1 MEVRQP
7 VFLRIWANEVALK
20 GVKRKLLGGSA
31 VNKNDEVE
39 YCNLELRFDRQHI
52 QDLIKD
58 LIQEGYSLYWSE
70 NEHVFVISVRTG
82 RKLVKLR
89 FQRTKDGYKLVGD
102 YMIRDARLSEWME
115 KLIGDMRGHAVVKRF
130 RDRQIIIENI
140 LFGEVIR
147 LVEISGYQQRVL
159 YQKGPMLTDEELT
172 RLYYSVEGEE
182 RIRQCRIEVD
192 EQLDR
197 LSKAL
202 KADDKV
208 HADEC
213 RAQLTFLTKELY
225 MLEW

>member
-1 MEVRQP
+1 M
-7 VFLRIWANEVALK
+7 
-20 GVKRKLLGGSA
+20 
-31 VNKNDEVE
+31 NKNDEVE
-39 YCNLELRFDRQHI
+39 YCNLELRFDRQHL

-58 LIQEGYSLYWSE
+58 LIKEGYSLYWSE
-70 NEHVFVISVRTG
+70 NETVFLISVRTG

-89 FQRTKDGYKLVGD
+89 FQRIKEGFKLVGD

-159 YQKGPMLTDEELT
+159 YQKGPLLSDQELT
-172 RLYYSVEGEE
+172 KLFFSVDGEE
-182 RIRQCRIEVD
+182 RIRDRRLEVD
-192 EQLDR
+192 EVLDQLH
-197 LSKAL
+197 KAI
-202 KADDKV
+202 
-208 HADEC
+208 
-213 RAQLTFLTKELY
+213 LTKDTERIEACKARLLVLTRELN

>member
-1 MEVRQP
+1 MKVGFTD
-7 VFLRIWANEVALK
+7 V
-20 GVKRKLLGGSA
+20 KLLGGSA

-70 NEHVFVISVRTG
+70 NEQVFVISVRTG

-89 FQRTKDGYKLVGD
+89 FQRIKDGYKLVGD

-115 KLIGDMRGHAVVKRF
+115 KLIGDMRGHAIVKRF

-172 RLYYSVEGEE
+172 RLFYSIEGEE
-182 RIRQCRIEVD
+182 RVRQRRIEVD

-197 LSKAL
+197 LNDAL
-202 KADDKV
+202 KAGDTVRADK
-208 HADEC
+208 C
-213 RAQLTFLTKELY
+213 RAELAFLTKELF

>member
-1 MEVRQP
+1 M
-7 VFLRIWANEVALK
+7 
-20 GVKRKLLGGSA
+20 
-31 VNKNDEVE
+31 NKNDEVE
-39 YCNLELRFDRQHI
+39 YCNLELRFDRQHL

-58 LIQEGYSLYWSE
+58 LIKEGYSLYWSE
-70 NEHVFVISVRTG
+70 NETVFLISVRTG

-89 FQRTKDGYKLVGD
+89 FQRIKEGFKLVGD

-159 YQKGPMLTDEELT
+159 YQKGPLLSDQELT
-172 RLYYSVEGEE
+172 KLFFSVDGEE
-182 RIRQCRIEVD
+182 RIRDRRLEVD
-192 EQLDR
+192 EVLDQLHKAIQTKDTERIAACKAR
-197 LSKAL
+197 LL
-202 KADDKV
+202 V
-208 HADEC
+208 
-213 RAQLTFLTKELY
+213 LTRELN

>member
-1 MEVRQP
+1 M
-7 VFLRIWANEVALK
+7 
-20 GVKRKLLGGSA
+20 
-31 VNKNDEVE
+31 NKNDEVE

-70 NEHVFVISVRTG
+70 NEQVFVISVRTG

-89 FQRTKDGYKLVGD
+89 FQRTKEGYKLVGD

-115 KLIGDMRGHAVVKRF
+115 KLIGDMRGHAIVKRF

-159 YQKGPMLTDEELT
+159 FQKGPILTDEELT
-172 RLYYSVEGEE
+172 RLYHSVEGEE
-182 RIRQCRIEVD
+182 RVRQRRIEVD

-197 LSKAL
+197 LHEALEAGDMDRAEKCKAEL
-202 KADDKV
+202 A
-208 HADEC
+208 
-213 RAQLTFLTKELY
+213 FLTKELF

>member
-1 MEVRQP
+1 M
-7 VFLRIWANEVALK
+7 
-20 GVKRKLLGGSA
+20 
-31 VNKNDEVE
+31 NKNDEVE

-52 QDLIKD
+52 QELIKD
-58 LIQEGYSLYWSE
+58 LIKEGYSLYWSE
-70 NEHVFVISVRTG
+70 NESVFLISVRTG

-89 FQRTKDGYKLVGD
+89 FQQIKDGYKLVGD

-159 YQKGPMLTDEELT
+159 YQKGPLLSDQELT
-172 RLYYSVEGEE
+172 KLFYSGEGEE
-182 RIRQCRIEVD
+182 RIQQRRVEVD
-192 EQLDR
+192 EELDR
-197 LSKAL
+197 MSEAL
-202 KADDKV
+202 RSEDPAQV
-208 HADEC
+208 EAS
-213 RAQLTFLTKELY
+213 RAKLAKLARELN

>member
-1 MEVRQP
+1 M
-7 VFLRIWANEVALK
+7 
-20 GVKRKLLGGSA
+20 
-31 VNKNDEVE
+31 
-39 YCNLELRFDRQHI
+39 
-52 QDLIKD
+52 
-58 LIQEGYSLYWSE
+58 
-70 NEHVFVISVRTG
+70 ISVRTG

-89 FQRTKDGYKLVGD
+89 FQRIKDGYKLVGD

-159 YQKGPMLTDEELT
+159 YQKGPMLTDQELT
-172 RLYYSVEGEE
+172 KLFYSGEGEE
-182 RIRQCRIEVD
+182 RIRQRRIEVD

-197 LSKAL
+197 LNEAL
-202 KADDKV
+202 RSEDAEL
-208 HADEC
+208 AESC
-213 RAQLTFLTKELY
+213 MAELSFLQRELN

>member
-1 MEVRQP
+1 M
-7 VFLRIWANEVALK
+7 
-20 GVKRKLLGGSA
+20 
-31 VNKNDEVE
+31 NKNDEVE

-70 NEHVFVISVRTG
+70 NEQVFVISVRTG

-89 FQRTKDGYKLVGD
+89 FQRTKEGYKLVGD

-115 KLIGDMRGHAVVKRF
+115 KLIGDMRGHAIVKRF

-159 YQKGPMLTDEELT
+159 FQKGPILTDEELT
-172 RLYYSVEGEE
+172 RLYHSVEGEE
-182 RIRQCRIEVD
+182 RVRQRRIEVD

-197 LSKAL
+197 LHEALEAGDKDRVEKCKAEL
-202 KADDKV
+202 A
-208 HADEC
+208 
-213 RAQLTFLTKELY
+213 FLTKELF

>member
-1 MEVRQP
+1 
-7 VFLRIWANEVALK
+7 
-20 GVKRKLLGGSA
+20 

-39 YCNLELRFDRQHI
+39 YCNLELRFEREHI

-70 NEHVFVISVRTG
+70 NENVFVISVRTG

-89 FQRTKDGYKLVGD
+89 FQRIKEGYKLVGD

-115 KLIGDMRGHAVVKRF
+115 KLIGDMRGHAIVKRF

-159 YQKGPMLTDEELT
+159 YQKGPLLSDQELT
-172 RLYYSVEGEE
+172 KLFYSLEGEE
-182 RIRQCRIEVD
+182 RIRQRRIEVD
-192 EQLDR
+192 EQLD
-197 LSKAL
+197 LLNEAL
-202 KADDKV
+202 
-208 HADEC
+208 HAGDTALAEQC
-213 RAQLTFLTKELY
+213 KEKLAFLTRELS

>member
-1 MEVRQP
+1 M
-7 VFLRIWANEVALK
+7 
-20 GVKRKLLGGSA
+20 
-31 VNKNDEVE
+31 NKNEEVE
-39 YCNLELRFDRQHI
+39 YCNLELRFARQHI

-58 LIQEGYSLYWSE
+58 LIQDGYSLYWSE

-89 FQRTKDGYKLVGD
+89 FQRYKEGYKLVGD

-115 KLIGDMRGHAVVKRF
+115 KLIGDMRGHAIVKRF

-147 LVEISGYQQRVL
+147 LVEISGYQQRIL
-159 YQKGPMLTDEELT
+159 YQKGPMLTDEELSK
-172 RLYYSVEGEE
+172 LYYSVEGEE
-182 RIRQCRIEVD
+182 RIRQRRVEVD

-197 LSKAL
+197 LSEAI
-202 KADDKV
+202 KADNSI

-213 RAQLTFLTKELY
+213 REKLTYLTKELY
-225 MLEW
+225 LLEW

>member
-1 MEVRQP
+1 M
-7 VFLRIWANEVALK
+7 
-20 GVKRKLLGGSA
+20 
-31 VNKNDEVE
+31 NKNDEVE
-39 YCNLELRFDRQHI
+39 YCNLELRFERQHI

-58 LIQEGYSLYWSE
+58 LIKDGYSLYWSE
-70 NEHVFVISVRTG
+70 NENVFLISVRTG

-89 FQRTKDGYKLVGD
+89 FQRIKDGYKLVGD

-159 YQKGPMLTDEELT
+159 YQKGPMLTDQELT
-172 RLYYSVEGEE
+172 KLFYSVEGEE
-182 RIRQCRIEVD
+182 RISQRRIEVD

-197 LSKAL
+197 LNEAMRSGDSETAKA
-202 KADDKV
+202 
-208 HADEC
+208 C
-213 RAQLTFLTKELY
+213 IAQLGFLKRELN

>member
-1 MEVRQP
+1 V
-7 VFLRIWANEVALK
+7 
-20 GVKRKLLGGSA
+20 KLLGGSA

-70 NEHVFVISVRTG
+70 NEQVFVISVRTG

-89 FQRTKDGYKLVGD
+89 FQRIKDGYKLVGD

-115 KLIGDMRGHAVVKRF
+115 KLIGDMRGHAIVKRF

-172 RLYYSVEGEE
+172 RLFYSIEGEE
-182 RIRQCRIEVD
+182 RVRQRRIEVD

-197 LSKAL
+197 LNDAL
-202 KADDKV
+202 KAGDTVRADK
-208 HADEC
+208 C
-213 RAQLTFLTKELY
+213 RAELAFLTKELF

>member
-1 MEVRQP
+1 M
-7 VFLRIWANEVALK
+7 
-20 GVKRKLLGGSA
+20 
-31 VNKNDEVE
+31 NKNDEVE
-39 YCNLELRFDRQHI
+39 YCNVELRFERQHI

-70 NEHVFVISVRTG
+70 NEQVFVISIRTG

-89 FQRTKDGYKLVGD
+89 FQRIKDGYKLVGD

-115 KLIGDMRGHAVVKRF
+115 KLIGEMRGHAIVKRF
-130 RDRQIIIENI
+130 RDRQIIVENI

-147 LVEISGYQQRVL
+147 LVEITGYQQRVL

-172 RLYYSVEGEE
+172 KLYYSVEGEE
-182 RIRQCRIEVD
+182 RIRQRRIEVD

-197 LSKAL
+197 LNDAL
-202 KADDKV
+202 KADDAVRVEKCQ
-208 HADEC
+208 AE
-213 RAQLTFLTKELY
+213 LSFLTKELY

>member
-1 MEVRQP
+1 M
-7 VFLRIWANEVALK
+7 
-20 GVKRKLLGGSA
+20 
-31 VNKNDEVE
+31 NKNDEVE

-58 LIQEGYSLYWSE
+58 LIKEGYSLYWSE
-70 NEHVFVISVRTG
+70 NETVFLISVRTG

-89 FQRTKDGYKLVGD
+89 FQRIKDGFKLVGD

-159 YQKGPMLTDEELT
+159 YQKGPLLSDQELT
-172 RLYYSVEGEE
+172 KLFYSVEGEE
-182 RIRQCRIEVD
+182 RIRDRRLEVD
-192 EQLDR
+192 EQLDLLHKAIQSKDDERTAACKAR
-197 LSKAL
+197 LA
-202 KADDKV
+202 
-208 HADEC
+208 E
-213 RAQLTFLTKELY
+213 LTRELN
-225 MLEW
+225 MLEWR

>member
-1 MEVRQP
+1 MKVGFTD
-7 VFLRIWANEVALK
+7 V
-20 GVKRKLLGGSA
+20 KLLGGSA
-31 VNKNDEVE
+31 VNKNEEVE

-70 NEHVFVISVRTG
+70 NEQVFVISVRTG

-89 FQRTKDGYKLVGD
+89 FQRIKDGYKLVGD

-115 KLIGDMRGHAVVKRF
+115 KLIGDMRGHAIVKRF

-172 RLYYSVEGEE
+172 RLFYSIEGEE
-182 RIRQCRIEVD
+182 RVRQRRIEVD

-197 LSKAL
+197 LNDAL
-202 KADDKV
+202 KAGDTVRADK
-208 HADEC
+208 C
-213 RAQLTFLTKELY
+213 RAELAFLTKELF

>member
-1 MEVRQP
+1 M
-7 VFLRIWANEVALK
+7 
-20 GVKRKLLGGSA
+20 
-31 VNKNDEVE
+31 NKNDEVE
-39 YCNLELRFDRQHI
+39 YCNLELRFDRQHL

-58 LIQEGYSLYWSE
+58 LIKEGYSLYWSE
-70 NEHVFVISVRTG
+70 NETVFLISVRTG

-89 FQRTKDGYKLVGD
+89 FQRIKEGFKLVGD

-159 YQKGPMLTDEELT
+159 YQKGPLLSDQELT
-172 RLYYSVEGEE
+172 KLFFSVDGEE
-182 RIRQCRIEVD
+182 RIRDRRLEVD
-192 EQLDR
+192 EVLDQLHRAIQAKDTERIAACKAR
-197 LSKAL
+197 LL
-202 KADDKV
+202 V
-208 HADEC
+208 
-213 RAQLTFLTKELY
+213 LTRELN

>member
-1 MEVRQP
+1 M
-7 VFLRIWANEVALK
+7 
-20 GVKRKLLGGSA
+20 
-31 VNKNDEVE
+31 NKHDEVE
-39 YCNLELRFDRQHI
+39 YCNVELRFERQHI

-58 LIQEGYSLYWSE
+58 LIKDGYSLYWSE
-70 NEHVFVISVRTG
+70 NENVFLISVRTG

-89 FQRTKDGYKLVGD
+89 FQRIKDGYKLVGD

-159 YQKGPMLTDEELT
+159 YQKGPLLTDQELSK
-172 RLYYSVEGEE
+172 LFYSAEGEE
-182 RIRQCRIEVD
+182 RIRQRKIEVD

-197 LSKAL
+197 LNEAMRSGDSEA
-202 KADDKV
+202 ADACMARLGV
-208 HADEC
+208 
-213 RAQLTFLTKELY
+213 LTRELN

>member
-1 MEVRQP
+1 MP
-7 VFLRIWANEVALK
+7 
-20 GVKRKLLGGSA
+20 LGGSA

-58 LIQEGYSLYWSE
+58 LIKEGYSLYWSE
-70 NEHVFVISVRTG
+70 NETVFLISVRTG

-89 FQRTKDGYKLVGD
+89 FQRIKDGFKLVGD

-159 YQKGPMLTDEELT
+159 YQKGPLLSDQELT
-172 RLYYSVEGEE
+172 KLFYSVEGEE
-182 RIRQCRIEVD
+182 RIRDRRLEVD
-192 EQLDR
+192 EQLGLLHKAIQGKDEELAAACKAR
-197 LSKAL
+197 LA
-202 KADDKV
+202 
-208 HADEC
+208 E
-213 RAQLTFLTKELY
+213 LTRELN

>member
-1 MEVRQP
+1 M
-7 VFLRIWANEVALK
+7 
-20 GVKRKLLGGSA
+20 
-31 VNKNDEVE
+31 NKNDEVE

-52 QDLIKD
+52 QNLIKD

-70 NEHVFVISVRTG
+70 SEHVFLISVRTG

-89 FQRTKDGYKLVGD
+89 FQRTKDSYKLVGD

-115 KLIGDMRGHAVVKRF
+115 KLIGDMRGHAIVKRF

-147 LVEISGYQQRVL
+147 LVEISGYQQRIL

-172 RLYYSVEGEE
+172 KMYYSVEGEE
-182 RIRQCRIEVD
+182 RIRQCKIEVD

-202 KADDKV
+202 RTDDTV
-208 HADEC
+208 QVDEC
-213 RAQLTFLTKELY
+213 RAQLAVLTKELY

>member
-1 MEVRQP
+1 MKAGFTDV
-7 VFLRIWANEVALK
+7 
-20 GVKRKLLGGSA
+20 KLLGGSA

-70 NEHVFVISVRTG
+70 NEQVFVISVRTG

-89 FQRTKDGYKLVGD
+89 FQRIKDGYKLVGD

-115 KLIGDMRGHAVVKRF
+115 KLIGDMRGHAIVKRF

-172 RLYYSVEGEE
+172 RLFYSIEGEE
-182 RIRQCRIEVD
+182 RVRQRRIEVD

-197 LSKAL
+197 LNDAL
-202 KADDKV
+202 KAGDTVRADK
-208 HADEC
+208 C
-213 RAQLTFLTKELY
+213 RAELAFLTKELF